1 VTDLA
6 ARSGKLADTWA
17 QIEAQ
22 RRGKVV
28 SKERLDAFYARLQ
41 VWWGGGGV
49 G

>member
-1 VTDLA
+1 MSDLA

-41 VWWGGGGV
+41 VCLGV
-49 G
+49 GVG